1 MSAGRVKR
9 GGKHPYNEPVRLAKP
24 GDLIVGRYTVVR
36 PLGVGSMAEVF
47 AARDNKRKRDV
58 ALKIIR
64 RNLARDPET
73 IRRLDREARVQQMI
87 RHPNVAKLYGGGI
100 TENNE
105 PYLVVEL
112 LEGRSLRDVVKTE
125 GRVAPA
131 RAAGYGWQALQGLD
145 AIHQMGVLHRDLK
158 PANLMLQPSGDAI
171 ERVVLIDF
179 GFAALEGGGRLTAQG
194 HVVGSLAYLPPE
206 RLMGEPGDERSD
218 LYALGVVL
226 YELITGRRPFVAA
239 ADIDLIN
246 MHLEAPPMPLRQ
258 MAPDAGIP
266 ASIESAILRAL
277 AKDPGERPL
286 SANDM
291 CAELALA
298 GAVLP
303 SWA

>member
-1 MSAGRVKR
+1 MSASRVKR
-9 GGKHPYNEPVRLAKP
+9 GGKHPYNEPVKLAKP

-112 LEGRSLRDVVKTE
+112 LEGRSLRDVVKAE

-226 YELITGRRPFVAA
+226 YELCTGRRPFVAA

-246 MHLEAPPMPLRQ
+246 MHLDTPPMPPRQ

-266 ASIESAILRAL
+266 ADIEAAILRAL
-277 AKDPGERPL
+277 AKDPSERPL

>member
-1 MSAGRVKR
+1 
-9 GGKHPYNEPVRLAKP
+9 
-24 GDLIVGRYTVVR
+24 
-36 PLGVGSMAEVF
+36 MAEVF
-47 AARDNKRKRDV
+47 AAYDTKRDREV
-58 ALKIIR
+58 ALKLIR

-73 IRRLDREARVQQMI
+73 IRRLEREAKVQRMI
-87 RHPNVAKLYGGGI
+87 RNRNVAKLYGGGV
-100 TENNE
+100 TEKNE

-112 LEGRSLRDVVKTE
+112 LSGRSLRDVLKME
-125 GRVAPA
+125 GMVEWP
-131 RAAGYGWQALQGLD
+131 RAAGYAWQALQGLE
-145 AIHQMGVLHRDLK
+145 AIHAVGVMHRDLK
-158 PANLMLQPSGDAI
+158 PANLMLQPDAGPI

-226 YELITGRRPFVAA
+226 YELVTGRRPFVAA

-246 MHLEAPPMPLRQ
+246 MHLETPPMPPRQ
-258 MAPDAGIP
+258 MAPEAGIP
-266 ASIESAILRAL
+266 ASIEAAILRAL
-277 AKDPGERPL
+277 AKDPSERPL

-291 CAELALA
+291 SAELALA
-298 GAVLP
+298 GALLP